1 LAHPT
6 LDFSEDTSATS
17 AQKICRELA
26 EQLNR
31 SVSSQILRFAIQFDL
46 AQAAALIAPLLCL
59 LRRRGASLEGRLC
72 FFP

>member
-1 LAHPT
+1 MV
-6 LDFSEDTSATS
+6 
-17 AQKICRELA
+17 CRELA